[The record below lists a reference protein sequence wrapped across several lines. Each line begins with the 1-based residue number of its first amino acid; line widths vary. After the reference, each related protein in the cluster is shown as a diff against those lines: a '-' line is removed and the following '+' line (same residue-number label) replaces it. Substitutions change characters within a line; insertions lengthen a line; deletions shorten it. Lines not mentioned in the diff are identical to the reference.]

1 VSQSRKKKNSV
12 FPLGFTLIEVLAA
25 IAIIGI
31 ILSISIP
38 KFTSE
43 VNKVN
48 DKGEEVN
55 LQLLEGAVKQYK
67 LDTRIYP
74 ASLEYLL
81 VNPGTGIPGWAGP
94 YLKSIPESPK
104 GQSYDI
110 DTSTGQV
117 IIR

>member
-1 VSQSRKKKNSV
+1 VSQSRKKKKGV
-12 FPLGFTLIEVLAA
+12 FPLGFTLIEVIAA

-43 VNKVN
+43 VNKAN
-48 DKGEEVN
+48 DKWEEVN
-55 LQLLEGAVKQYK
+55 LQVLQGAVKQYK

-74 ASLEYLL
+74 ASLDYLL

-94 YLKSIPESPK
+94 YLESIPQSPT
-104 GQSYDI
+104 GQKYDI
-110 DTSTGQV
+110 EQGTGQV